1 MFNIGAFGG
10 SGQDVGIGEAF
21 FPEQPVT
28 LSAATLPPM
37 VCPPISPPILINPH
51 EHRVVDT
58 NHRDLVRVYVL
69 GTSGFDVTQINP
81 ATVSLDGAKPIAHTT
96 RHFPH
101 SEFLNAV
108 YVFVGKDMNLPAG
121 YTTATFTAQTFS
133 GQEITSSKQVLNIP
147 FSARV
152 PGRLHFLMDKGSA
165 YPGLGRLNARQPGSV
180 DLGNTRQPL
189 PLVQSRSAAV
199 ALPCRSPASSMPTVK
214 VPDRLS
220 PGGEGRQ
227 SELQGP
233 GVGLRNDHSRG
244 DSKTRR
250 LDRPRTGG
258 HEWVARR
265 QDLGQ
270 AGLQPE

>member
-81 ATVSLDGAKPIAHTT
+81 ATVSLSGAKPIAHTT

-108 YVFVGKDMNLPAG
+108 YTFVGKDINLPPG

-133 GQEITSSKQVLNIP
+133 GQQITSSKQVLNIP

-152 PGRLHFLMDKGSA
+152 PGRLHFLMDKGSV

-180 DLGNTRQPL
+180 DLGNTSQPI
-189 PLVQSRSAAV
+189 PLVRSQSAAV
-199 ALPCRSPASSMPTVK
+199 ARHKRSQSGHA
-214 VPDRLS
+214 D
-220 PGGEGRQ
+220 GRRF
-227 SELQGP
+227 P
-233 GVGLRNDHSRG
+233 WP
-244 DSKTRR
+244 
-250 LDRPRTGG
+250 RPR
-258 HEWVARR
+258 RR
-265 QDLGQ
+265 RPSG
-270 AGLQPE
+270 